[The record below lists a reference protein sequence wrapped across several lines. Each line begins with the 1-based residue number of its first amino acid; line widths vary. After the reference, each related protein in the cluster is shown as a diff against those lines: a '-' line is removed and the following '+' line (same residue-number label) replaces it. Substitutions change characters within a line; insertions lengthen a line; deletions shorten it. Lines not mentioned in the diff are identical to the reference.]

1 MLLALLALLAV
12 LAQTPDGGK
21 APSPRELAQ
30 LFFLAG
36 DLRRAV
42 ELGKRCVELEG
53 KPRCMPFYRA
63 LVDYESLILR
73 NEHLSRAEAKAYLEY
88 DHLISPQQEGKLTA
102 PVRQRYVT
110 DPLAAAQRALD
121 SGERDKALALVNA
134 VLEVEPANGSAKT
147 LRAQLDAG
155 R

>member
-1 MLLALLALLAV
+1 MTLVAVLAV
-12 LAQTPDGGK
+12 LAQAPDAGP

-53 KPRCMPFYRA
+53 KPKCMTFYRA
-63 LVDYESLILR
+63 LVEYESLILR
-73 NEHLSRAEAKAYLEY
+73 NEHLTHAEAKAYLEA
-88 DHLISPQQEGKLTA
+88 DHLVSPQREGKLTV
-102 PVRQRYVT
+102 PVRERYVT
-110 DPLAAAQRALD
+110 APLAAAQRALD
-121 SGERDKALALVNA
+121 AGDHAKALALVNA
-134 VLEVEPANGSAKT
+134 VLEVDPANGTAKN
-147 LRAQLDAG
+147 LLKLLDAG